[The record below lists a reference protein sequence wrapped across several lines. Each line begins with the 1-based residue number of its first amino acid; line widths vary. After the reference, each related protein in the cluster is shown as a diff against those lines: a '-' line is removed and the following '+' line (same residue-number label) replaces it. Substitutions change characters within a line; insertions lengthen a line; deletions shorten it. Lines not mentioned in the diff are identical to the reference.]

1 MTFDDAFKILL
12 KHEGSLVF
20 DPMDPGGQTKFGLSK
35 RAYQHLDIDK
45 VTIEDAQAI
54 YKKDYWAKIRA
65 IELPKIIRYSVFDAA
80 VNAGNRQAIL
90 WLQRSAGVKDD
101 GVLGPKT
108 LAAVRQSDPYK
119 LVCTF
124 NGQRL
129 RHFTDLKTF
138 PRFGRGWAR
147 RLADN
152 LVAA

>member
-1 MTFDDAFKILL
+1 MNFDDAFKILL
-12 KHEGSLVF
+12 KHEGGYVW

-35 RAYQHLDIDK
+35 RAYQHLDIDR
-45 VTIEDAQAI
+45 VTIDDAKAI
-54 YKKDYWAKIRA
+54 YKKDYWDEIRA
-65 IELPKIIRYSVFDAA
+65 NELPKIIRYSVFDAA

-90 WLQRSAGVKDD
+90 WLQRSVGAHDD

-108 LAAVRQSDPYK
+108 LAAVRESDEYK
-119 LVCTF
+119 IICTF